1 MIKAIFFDIDGTLFS
16 HTLNKVPD
24 STRECL
30 AKLRQKGVKT
40 VIATGRHKVDLN
52 KLPVKDIDFDGYLT
66 LNGQVVLDETK
77 TLYAGTPIDEEEM
90 KIVSRIFEAKRIPFM
105 LVSEDNKYI
114 NFIDETTQ
122 EILDEVHCATP
133 PICEYHGEKIYQA
146 MAFVPKHQKELL
158 DSVLDECAI
167 TSWHESGIDLI
178 PLGGGKSKGIQ
189 QFLDANHMKIE
200 ETMAFGDGDNDVD
213 MLEFVGIGVAMGNG
227 AEKAKAAADY
237 VTDTV
242 DNNGIEK
249 ALKHFGV
256 ID

>member
-1 MIKAIFFDIDGTLFS
+1 MTKEQHKKIIIESKLIVVMLFCRAILLEKKSDFYKNGITVEFNQDNHSKSCKRVLRGLHYQAKPFGQ
-16 HTLNKVPD
+16 
-24 STRECL
+24 
-30 AKLRQKGVKT
+30 AKLVRCPKGRIYDVAVDIRPNSPTYGEYVK
-40 VIATGRHKVDLN
+40 VEL
-52 KLPVKDIDFDGYLT
+52 
-66 LNGQVVLDETK
+66 
-77 TLYAGTPIDEEEM
+77 
-90 KIVSRIFEAKRIPFM
+90 
-105 LVSEDNKYI
+105 SEDNKYI

-133 PICEYHGEKIYQA
+133 PICDYHGEKIYQA

-158 DSVLDECAI
+158 DAVLDECAI

-189 QFLDANHMKIE
+189 QFLDANHMKVE

-227 AEKAKAAADY
+227 TKKAKAAADY

-242 DNNGIEK
+242 DNNGVEK
-249 ALKHFGV
+249 ALRHFGV